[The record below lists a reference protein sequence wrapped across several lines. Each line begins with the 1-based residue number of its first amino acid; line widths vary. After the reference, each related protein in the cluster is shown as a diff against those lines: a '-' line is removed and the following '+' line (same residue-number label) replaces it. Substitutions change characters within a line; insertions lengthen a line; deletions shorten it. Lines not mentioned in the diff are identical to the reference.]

1 MVTCDGQREEA
12 RVFNGDKN
20 KVKYK
25 SKDELKEII
34 DLYILRGGE
43 NGEGVKEVIEKFV
56 RKLRDDIK
64 EQIADTI
71 LYSEFERFQIN
82 EKLKCL
88 KDEELLAMYL
98 NSHRYYLEFTSYIL
112 ELLKNDIPKPN
123 PNALSGINKNKEW

>member
-1 MVTCDGQREEA
+1 M
-12 RVFNGDKN
+12 
-20 KVKYK
+20 KYK

-43 NGEGVKEVIEKFV
+43 SGEGVKEVIEKFV

-82 EKLKCL
+82 EKLKSL

-123 PNALSGINKNKEW
+123 PNALSGINKNEEW

>member
-1 MVTCDGQREEA
+1 M
-12 RVFNGDKN
+12 FNGDKN
-20 KVKYK
+20 KMKYK

-43 NGEGVKEVIEKFV
+43 SGEGVKEVIEKFV

-82 EKLKCL
+82 EKLKSL

-123 PNALSGINKNKEW
+123 PNALSGINKNEEW

>member
-43 NGEGVKEVIEKFV
+43 SGEGVKEVIEKFV

-123 PNALSGINKNKEW
+123 PNALSGINKNKEC

>member
-1 MVTCDGQREEA
+1 M
-12 RVFNGDKN
+12 FNGDKN

-25 SKDELKEII
+25 SKDDLKEII
-34 DLYILRGGE
+34 DLYIFRGGE
-43 NGEGVKEVIEKFV
+43 SGEGVKEIIEKFV

>member
-1 MVTCDGQREEA
+1 M
-12 RVFNGDKN
+12 FNGDKN

-25 SKDELKEII
+25 SKDELKETI

-82 EKLKCL
+82 EKLKSL
-88 KDEELLAMYL
+88 KDEELLVMYL

>member
-1 MVTCDGQREEA
+1 M
-12 RVFNGDKN
+12 FNGDKN

-25 SKDELKEII
+25 SKDELKETI

-82 EKLKCL
+82 EKLKSL

>member
-1 MVTCDGQREEA
+1 M
-12 RVFNGDKN
+12 FNGDKN

-34 DLYILRGGE
+34 DLYIFRGGE
-43 NGEGVKEVIEKFV
+43 NGEGVKEVIKKFV

-71 LYSEFERFQIN
+71 LYSEFERFQTN

-98 NSHRYYLEFTSYIL
+98 NSHRYHLEFTSYIL

>member
-1 MVTCDGQREEA
+1 M
-12 RVFNGDKN
+12 FNGDKN

-82 EKLKCL
+82 EKLKSL
-88 KDEELLAMYL
+88 KDEELLVMYL
-98 NSHRYYLEFTSYIL
+98 NSHRYYLEFTSHIL

>member
-1 MVTCDGQREEA
+1 M
-12 RVFNGDKN
+12 FNGDKN

-123 PNALSGINKNKEW
+123 LNALSGINKNKEW

>member
-1 MVTCDGQREEA
+1 M
-12 RVFNGDKN
+12 FNGDKN

-43 NGEGVKEVIEKFV
+43 SGEGVKEVIEKFV

-123 PNALSGINKNKEW
+123 PNALSGINKNEEW

>member
-1 MVTCDGQREEA
+1 M
-12 RVFNGDKN
+12 FNGDKN

-43 NGEGVKEVIEKFV
+43 SGEGVKEVIEKFV

-82 EKLKCL
+82 EKLKSL

-123 PNALSGINKNKEW
+123 PNALSGINKNEEW

>member
-1 MVTCDGQREEA
+1 M
-12 RVFNGDKN
+12 FNGDKN

-98 NSHRYYLEFTSYIL
+98 NSHRYYLEFTSYFL

-123 PNALSGINKNKEW
+123 PNALSGINKNEEW